1 MKTWV
6 SYLRKGF
13 TRALP
18 EDRIAGAAGYRSIRE
33 SLKPVI
39 PSVFKHW
46 RKGAL
51 GGTFLLAGSLV
62 VFPQPMI
69 TRFLIDHV
77 LLEKRLSLLAPVI
90 ALGVALALS
99 QRFSGIL
106 QGFFFTRFQQSVT
119 LDIQKNLLERT
130 LSLPKAFFDST
141 RTGYLVSR
149 IRNDVSGVQWFFSG
163 TVVQLV
169 TQSIRFIGGVIFLF
183 YLEWRIAVP
192 VTLSLPITWFVARYM
207 SKRTYVL
214 SHRAMEC
221 NSEVSGHFQETF
233 STVPLVKAFS
243 RENYSVNLLT
253 SGLKRAFGI
262 ALEQQS
268 VGFVNSFAM
277 EAMPGLARLFV
288 LAFGSYW
295 VIKGDWSVGS
305 LLAFQA
311 YLGYV
316 YGPAQFLA
324 NTNFQFQSSRASLER
339 VSALFDAIPEV
350 NIGIGKKVKEPI
362 GDIRFRDVV
371 FSYNGREKVL
381 DRISFSVKA
390 GQHVAIAGPS
400 GAGKTTLISLLLR
413 FYRPGSGEIFLNH
426 RPASSLETRS
436 LRSRFGYVPQDTV
449 LLSGSIMD
457 NLRYG
462 NPDAT
467 LSQVRRAAEVAEID
481 DFIKGL
487 PEGYDTKIGERGA
500 SLSEGQKQRISIARA
515 LVRDPDILIMD
526 EPTSALDNRTEA
538 AIFRS
543 LPELI
548 KGKTVFTIAHRPATS
563 QDADLVVLL
572 DGSGRATVGTHR
584 ILFKTSMF
592 YRKLFDPFGSDS
604 TVQRQ
609 IKT

>member
-1 MKTWV
+1 MDTWF
-6 SYLRKGF
+6 SYLKKGF
-13 TRALP
+13 TRGLP
-18 EDRIAGAAGYRSIRE
+18 NDQIAGSAGYKSVRK
-33 SLKPVI
+33 SLKPII

-46 RKGAL
+46 RKGAV
-51 GGTFLLAGSLV
+51 GGAFLLAGSLLT
-62 VFPQPMI
+62 FPQPMI
-69 TRFLIDHV
+69 TRFLIDRV
-77 LLEKRLSLLAPVI
+77 LLEKRLPLLAPVI

-130 LSLPKAFFDST
+130 LSLPKAFFDNA

-163 TVVQLV
+163 TVVQFISQ
-169 TQSIRFIGGVIFLF
+169 TIRFIGGVIFLF

-192 VTLSLPITWFVARYM
+192 VALSLPVTWFVSRYL
-207 SKRTYVL
+207 SGRSYVL
-214 SHRAMEC
+214 SHHAMER
-221 NSEVSGHFQETF
+221 NSEVSGNFQEIL
-233 STVPLVKAFS
+233 SSVPLIKAFS
-243 RENYSVNLLT
+243 KENHAVKSLT
-253 SGLKRAFGI
+253 DGLKHAFGI

-268 VGFVNSFAM
+268 VGFVNNLALQ
-277 EAMPGLARLFV
+277 AMPGLARLFV

-295 VIKGDWSVGS
+295 VIKGNWTVGS

-339 VSALFDAIPEV
+339 VAALFEAIPEDNV
-350 NIGIGKKVKEPI
+350 GVGQKLEKPI
-362 GDIRFRDVV
+362 VQIEFKDVG
-371 FSYNGREKVL
+371 FSYNSREKVL
-381 DRISFSVKA
+381 EGVSFA
-390 GQHVAIAGPS
+390 AETGQNVAIVGPS

-413 FYRPGSGEIFLNH
+413 FYRPSAGKIFFNG
-426 RPASSLETRS
+426 RPASTLEIRS
-436 LRSRFGYVPQDTV
+436 LRSRFGYVPQEPMLV
-449 LLSGSIMD
+449 SGSIMD

-462 NPDAT
+462 NSDAT
-467 LSQVRRAAEVAEID
+467 ETQVRRAAEVTEIH
-481 DFIKGL
+481 DFIEGM

-543 LPELI
+543 LPKLI
-548 KGKTVFTIAHRPATS
+548 KGKTVFIIAHRLATT
-563 QDADLVVLL
+563 QDADLVVML
-572 DGSGRATVGTHR
+572 DGSGKAEIGTHHD
-584 ILFKTSMF
+584 LFDSSDF
-592 YRKLFDPFGSDS
+592 YRKLFDK
-604 TVQRQ
+604 Q
-609 IKT
+609 